1 MAPNFVVE
9 EDVPNFTVVG
19 GKRKNKTSISINFY
33 FVCLFIYI
41 SLKNNL
47 PDNREILFAV
57 CEKRYY
63 EQNDLDRLGK
73 FTTHSFF

>member
-33 FVCLFIYI
+33 FVCLFIY
-41 SLKNNL
+41 
-47 PDNREILFAV
+47 
-57 CEKRYY
+57 
-63 EQNDLDRLGK
+63 
-73 FTTHSFF
+73 H